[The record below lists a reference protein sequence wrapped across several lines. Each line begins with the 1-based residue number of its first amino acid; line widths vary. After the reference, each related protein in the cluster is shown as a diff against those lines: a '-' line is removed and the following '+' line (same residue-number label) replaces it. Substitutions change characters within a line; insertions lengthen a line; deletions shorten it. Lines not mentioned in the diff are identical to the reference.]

1 MARMSDFGASPF
13 AEQLKK
19 AIAGQAIPKAPSVE
33 KPAVV
38 DSAVSGGEKHQ
49 TKPTHE
55 ARGVERHS
63 DGSGSVSGQAVHK
76 RVTTPGSRL
85 EPTRESETG
94 QAPDALLT
102 DIQEKARIL
111 GALNAFIDAA
121 GYTAEGDGE
130 LMSTVTERLKEAQAL
145 VPSQSAGADTML
157 VKPFSDEGFD
167 RLRAIQLEFVMELN
181 EVREALEGLA
191 AEGEVVIPDN
201 IEVLLKTSSAEV
213 SSDAKGQ
220 DARSPKKG
228 ARGSTRSKT
237 GNAFAGE
244 TRRAPGSQQESNQTE
259 QVEDIEAQ
267 VAKLSE
273 LVEQWKTLRA
283 GFQPDRF
290 LKEMKKGWNKNALP
304 MNKAGEWLESEMNP
318 KKWDK
323 EKRAFFVENVLRPME
338 EWVARAETVAK
349 DLHEKSKKAS
359 MARRKRKTTA
369 GKSKEAEQKSQPV
382 AVQVLEAEPQ
392 AVAPDHR
399 VADPSAAP
407 PAARVEPVDVAA
419 GVHSDSD
426 EADPATTLPLVED
439 QPVGEAVESK
449 PESNVRELRTG
460 RPITALND
468 LTQWERMEV
477 AKRNVYRHKLR
488 TLKSEYMGEI
498 LRELQKNSLDAAD
511 MTESIAQSLRQYLSE
526 AIRITIPDIEL
537 TASDTETL
545 VAELM
550 TEDSMIKP
558 E

>member
-1 MARMSDFGASPF
+1 
-13 AEQLKK
+13 
-19 AIAGQAIPKAPSVE
+19 
-33 KPAVV
+33 
-38 DSAVSGGEKHQ
+38 
-49 TKPTHE
+49 
-55 ARGVERHS
+55 
-63 DGSGSVSGQAVHK
+63 
-76 RVTTPGSRL
+76 
-85 EPTRESETG
+85 
-94 QAPDALLT
+94 
-102 DIQEKARIL
+102 
-111 GALNAFIDAA
+111 
-121 GYTAEGDGE
+121 
-130 LMSTVTERLKEAQAL
+130 
-145 VPSQSAGADTML
+145 
-157 VKPFSDEGFD
+157 
-167 RLRAIQLEFVMELN
+167 MELN

>member
-1 MARMSDFGASPF
+1 
-13 AEQLKK
+13 
-19 AIAGQAIPKAPSVE
+19 
-33 KPAVV
+33 
-38 DSAVSGGEKHQ
+38 
-49 TKPTHE
+49 
-55 ARGVERHS
+55 
-63 DGSGSVSGQAVHK
+63 
-76 RVTTPGSRL
+76 
-85 EPTRESETG
+85 
-94 QAPDALLT
+94 
-102 DIQEKARIL
+102 
-111 GALNAFIDAA
+111 
-121 GYTAEGDGE
+121 
-130 LMSTVTERLKEAQAL
+130 
-145 VPSQSAGADTML
+145 
-157 VKPFSDEGFD
+157 
-167 RLRAIQLEFVMELN
+167 
-181 EVREALEGLA
+181 
-191 AEGEVVIPDN
+191 
-201 IEVLLKTSSAEV
+201 
-213 SSDAKGQ
+213 
-220 DARSPKKG
+220 
-228 ARGSTRSKT
+228 
-237 GNAFAGE
+237 
-244 TRRAPGSQQESNQTE
+244 
-259 QVEDIEAQ
+259 
-267 VAKLSE
+267 
-273 LVEQWKTLRA
+273 
-283 GFQPDRF
+283 
-290 LKEMKKGWNKNALP
+290 
-304 MNKAGEWLESEMNP
+304 
-318 KKWDK
+318 
-323 EKRAFFVENVLRPME
+323 
-338 EWVARAETVAK
+338 
-349 DLHEKSKKAS
+349 
-359 MARRKRKTTA
+359 
-369 GKSKEAEQKSQPV
+369 
-382 AVQVLEAEPQ
+382 VLEAEPQ